1 MVAQPLGCRGAGAA
15 TGGTA
20 VARGEWPSD
29 PIVQIGLFLG
39 VATPA
44 GLGGWLKLRDEMRTT
59 EATQD
64 STFRE
69 RIAISDEIGGLRDK
83 GVDEDDARLLTRLD
97 FRKRLDERLA
107 QFELLDRAPTG
118 EVSPDPEVTTTAT
131 KLEVDELRRL
141 LDESRLTTDILDARR
156 WYLRGNALLAA
167 DRNEDALTAFDRAIA
182 SEPDVHQ
189 VHNNRGTVLGMLG
202 RFEEGDVAYRRAI
215 ELSPESSSPHFNRGV
230 SLGKMGRWKDSLQS
244 YDRAIELQPSDSPA
258 HNNRGAALSALE
270 RHDEA
275 LAEYDRTI
283 ELKPDQAGP
292 HLNRGMALSQLGR
305 HDESLAAFDEA
316 ITIDPTNGPAFNG
329 RGDELAELDRA
340 EEALA
345 ALDHATELDRDDP
358 RLGRNRAIVL
368 AALGRY
374 RDALAE
380 IEQRLELSP
389 DDEVHLY
396 NRGVALAL
404 LKRYAEALASVE
416 RAYEIGF
423 DDFELAE
430 THPYLEALRSDPEYG
445 PKLRELIARYRP
457 ADEDETAGH

>member
-1 MVAQPLGCRGAGAA
+1 MRYIAWVRWWHSLLVAAGAGAA

-141 LDESRLTTDILDARR
+141 LDESRLTTDILDARG

-202 RFEEGDVAYRRAI
+202 RFEEVTLLTEGR
-215 ELSPESSSPHFNRGV
+215 SS
-230 SLGKMGRWKDSLQS
+230 SLQS
-244 YDRAIELQPSDSPA
+244 RQARTSTEAYHWGGWVGGKTHCNRMIERRTAAKRLACTQQPRSSAVSTGATRRGTRRVRPDHRAQARPSWPPPES
-258 HNNRGAALSALE
+258 
-270 RHDEA
+270 RH
-275 LAEYDRTI
+275 
-283 ELKPDQAGP
+283 GP
-292 HLNRGMALSQLGR
+292 FSTR
-305 HDESLAAFDEA
+305 
-316 ITIDPTNGPAFNG
+316 
-329 RGDELAELDRA
+329 
-340 EEALA
+340 
-345 ALDHATELDRDDP
+345 
-358 RLGRNRAIVL
+358 
-368 AALGRY
+368 
-374 RDALAE
+374 
-380 IEQRLELSP
+380 
-389 DDEVHLY
+389 
-396 NRGVALAL
+396 
-404 LKRYAEALASVE
+404 K
-416 RAYEIGF
+416 
-423 DDFELAE
+423 
-430 THPYLEALRSDPEYG
+430 
-445 PKLRELIARYRP
+445 AR
-457 ADEDETAGH
+457 